1 MSIIRQ
7 ESLFGM
13 QDLYELEPTKRFD
26 AIFSTLHIEPL
37 LFAVSK
43 KTVYGAPTELNY
55 PTDLVTLV
63 YNASKLAVDRI
74 KRQITQMKQI
84 A

>member
-26 AIFSTLHIEPL
+26 AIFSTLHI
-37 LFAVSK
+37 
-43 KTVYGAPTELNY
+43 
-55 PTDLVTLV
+55 
-63 YNASKLAVDRI
+63 
-74 KRQITQMKQI
+74 
-84 A
+84 